1 MAQEKK
7 FLLLDESLSN
17 LDYPTRKIFFN
28 MLKDISRN
36 DTGVL
41 LASHDLDMVERYA
54 DQVLLIKNNTL
65 QRLTKPFSNLSE
77 YIF

>member
-1 MAQEKK
+1 
-7 FLLLDESLSN
+7 
-17 LDYPTRKIFFN
+17 

-36 DTGVL
+36 NIGIL